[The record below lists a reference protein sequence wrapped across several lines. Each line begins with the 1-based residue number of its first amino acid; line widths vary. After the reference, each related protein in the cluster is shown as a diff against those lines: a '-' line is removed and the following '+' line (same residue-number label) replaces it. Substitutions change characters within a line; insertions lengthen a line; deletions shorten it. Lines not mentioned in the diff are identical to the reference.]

1 MRVAGAGA
9 GAGARYD
16 AIAERYVAL
25 VASHSIPHDTA
36 IPALLDLLGPVAGRP
51 VLDLACGTGQ
61 LSRALAAAGAQVV
74 GIDLSA
80 GLLHH
85 AWEQERAAPL
95 GIASRRD
102 DAQCLGS
109 LPDASVDAA
118 ACCLG
123 LTDIDDLDALYHAVA
138 RVLRPG
144 GVLAFC
150 INHPA
155 APATSGDGTLTLQPV
170 PIPYLRQRRWR
181 SGNPASVR
189 GLLPTWHRPLA
200 VYLNAALA
208 AGLWLTPPEPLRELP
223 APAHVLAR
231 SPAYRQHPYLFAARL
246 RKPA

>member
-1 MRVAGAGA
+1 MRVAVA
-9 GAGARYD
+9 ARYD

-61 LSRALAAAGAQVV
+61 LSRELAATGARVV

-85 AWEQERAAPL
+85 AWARERAVPL
-95 GIASRRD
+95 GIDYRRD

-109 LPDASVDAA
+109 LSDASVDAA

-123 LTDIDDLDALYHAVA
+123 LTDIDDLVALYHAVA

-150 INHPA
+150 INYPA
-155 APATSGDGTLTLQPV
+155 APATSGDGILQPV

-246 RKPA
+246 CKPA